1 MRCIVTA
8 GPSYQPIDEV
18 RRLTNFSTGRL
29 GTQLAEYLLSKGYSV
44 HLFRGSYSTYR
55 SDLPSGVPVEFT
67 TPVSLLALFRS
78 HAVRKID
85 VIFHAAAIGDFQFGN
100 AWTRAENGTL
110 KPVTAGKL
118 PSRQS
123 GLLVELVPTEKVILQ
138 LRRLYPSA
146 LIVGWKY
153 EVDGGPQD
161 TVRAGKRQLEEND
174 TDLCVL
180 NGPAYGKGFG
190 ILTKDGSLVPHE
202 DAGSLFR
209 GLERFLRSARPLS
222 GSADV

>member
-8 GPSYQPIDEV
+8 GPSYLPIDEV

-44 HLFRGSYSTYR
+44 CLFRGSYSTYR
-55 SDLPSGVPVEFT
+55 SDLPGQMSVEFT
-67 TPVSLLALFRS
+67 TPESLLALFRS
-78 HAVRKID
+78 HAAEKID

-100 AWTRAENGTL
+100 AWVRAEDGTL
-110 KPVTAGKL
+110 NPLKAGKL

-123 GLLVELVPTEKVILQ
+123 GLLVELVPTLKIIQQ
-138 LRRLYPSA
+138 LRQLYPTT

-153 EVDGGPQD
+153 EVDGGSQD
-161 TVRAGKRQLEEND
+161 TIRAGNRQLEECH

-180 NGPAYGKGFG
+180 NGPAFGKGFG
-190 ILTKDGSLVPHE
+190 LLAKDGSLIPHE

-209 GLERFLRSARPLS
+209 GLEEFLRSARRLS